1 VKVDLLYSFIGAA
14 FLHINLQTTFAT
26 MATAPNTN
34 ASAIPITASPGQN
47 KVGSVASVSLAAR
60 ISQSYQ
66 MDGT

>member
-1 VKVDLLYSFIGAA
+1 MLNRAG
-14 FLHINLQTTFAT
+14 FLHTNLQTPFAT
-26 MATAPNTN
+26 MATAPNIK

-47 KVGSVASVSLAAR
+47 TAGSVASVSLAAR